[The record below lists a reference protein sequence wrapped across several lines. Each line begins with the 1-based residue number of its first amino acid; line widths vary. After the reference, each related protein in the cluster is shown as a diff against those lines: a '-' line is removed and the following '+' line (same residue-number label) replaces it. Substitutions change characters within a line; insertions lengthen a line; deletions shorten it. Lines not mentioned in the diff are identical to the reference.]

1 MLAPDQVLL
10 YFLQDL
16 AYISRFNRFL
26 DFWFK
31 EENVRYEQYLTSKID
46 ELRYE
51 YRRDLSAL
59 FGDIYPQVS
68 RQALVMLTYS
78 ALEDNLNQFC
88 ESLKAKF
95 KLEDNFFDTRD
106 TGLERIKSYIT
117 KSTPLEFSSK
127 SELWQKLNNFKK
139 LRDILAHTSGY
150 LDSTNKKHNFVA
162 SQAEKEPTTSVSRF
176 ARDRLI
182 IEQTYIETVVSDIRE
197 FYEYLMKIYNE
208 ANV

>member
-16 AYISRFNRFL
+16 EYISRLNRFL
-26 DFWFK
+26 DFWLK
-31 EENVRYEQYLTSKID
+31 EENVRYEQYLTSEID

-51 YRRDLSAL
+51 YRRDLSAS
-59 FGDIYPQVS
+59 FSDIYPQVS
-68 RQALVMLTYS
+68 RQALVMFIYS

-88 ESLKAKF
+88 ESLKIKF
-95 KLEDNFFDTRD
+95 ELEANFLDTKD
-106 TGLERIKSYIT
+106 TGLERVKSYIT

-127 SELWQKLNNFKK
+127 SELWQKLNEFKK

-182 IEQTYIETVVSDIRE
+182 IEQTYIETVVSDIRK
-197 FYEYLMKIYNE
+197 FYNYLMEIYNQ